1 MGGEMGI
8 RKSGGMRNQ
17 NQDTLREGEKKL
29 FSIKG
34 KNKNILK
41 GFVIHTNFPNLAY
54 PLRQELS
61 MFFFYYEMKMAIVLD
76 VNKLMKI
83 I

>member
-1 MGGEMGI
+1 MGI

-29 FSIKG
+29 VSIKG
-34 KNKNILK
+34 KENKNIFK
-41 GFVIHTNFPNLAY
+41 SFVMCTNFPNLAY

-61 MFFFYYEMKMAIVLD
+61 MILFS
-76 VNKLMKI
+76 
-83 I
+83 